1 MGSSPI
7 RTSTKRSLELKMNF
21 ESLIVDI
28 KKLIKALNN
37 KDTEVFI
44 TYRGYDLGIS
54 KPWLIKC
61 DAKEVHHETHEGAAQ
76 MLYDQLMDEMKRKI
90 SSTEEQIERYKES
103 LNEIVNKPGL
113 DKKKPVTHE
122 VPRRQETS
130 FS

>member
-1 MGSSPI
+1 
-7 RTSTKRSLELKMNF
+7 MNF
-21 ESLIVDI
+21 ESYIVDI

-61 DAKEVHHETHEGAAQ
+61 DAKEVHHETHEGAAK
-76 MLYDQLMDEMKRKI
+76 MLYDQLMEEMKKKI
-90 SSTEEQIERYKES
+90 SSTEDQVARFKDS

-113 DKKKPVTHE
+113 ENKKPISHE
-122 VPRRQETS
+122 VSRRQETS